1 MDRICELFR
10 ILGNSVDLEETLA
23 SFDCELRR
31 HLSYEA
37 ISLNI
42 IENGRLLPAYAA
54 GLEFRVLALL
64 ECAMGAGFLGRGAEA
79 RKPALNESTK
89 KSGGRWVRS
98 SEVVWRDA

>member
-1 MDRICELFR
+1 MPIKDTWTVYASCSEFWETRSI
-10 ILGNSVDLEETLA
+10 STETLA
-23 SFDCELRR
+23 SFDGELRR

-37 ISLNI
+37 ISLHI
-42 IENGRLLPAYAA
+42 VENGRLLPAYAA

-89 KSGGRWVRS
+89 KSGGRW
-98 SEVVWRDA
+98 